1 MKLSLYLGAAKDFE
15 VVRRVQ
21 NVIALEDDFEGLE
34 FQWEEEEWEQIYDE
48 RQAEELRSYSSVLK
62 GNDT

>member
-1 MKLSLYLGAAKDFE
+1 M
-15 VVRRVQ
+15 
-21 NVIALEDDFEGLE
+21 IALEDDFEGLE